1 MLIAT
6 SDLFLLVIYAIALY
20 FTVFW
25 LLVLLDKNKENKPKP
40 LKEFPIVSVIVP
52 AYNEEKSIAA
62 TVNSLLNLDYPKNK
76 LDIIV
81 VNDGSTDKTGEIVAK
96 IAKENECVTLIN
108 QSNQGKGKSMNHGL
122 KIAKGEFFA
131 CLDADSFVEPNALK
145 KILPHFRDKE
155 VGSVLPLLK
164 IKNPV
169 KLVER
174 IQWYEYLINMF
185 YKKLMG
191 NLDCVHVTPGPFAT
205 YRTGLIKELGGFDE
219 HNLTEDLEIALRLQ
233 KHDYKII
240 QIMDT
245 VVYTIPP
252 DSFKGL
258 YQQRNRWYKGSI
270 YNTFKYRNML
280 FNKRYGDFGVIKMP
294 TMIISGLIAIIVL
307 LKLGYDYFKPLA
319 RFFFNL
325 GYIHFDVLTL
335 IKNFSFSFNLLDL
348 NYIRIVILLMILS
361 ISVFVLIYSHK
372 FTNEKLVKKGS
383 ALFALITYMLI
394 YSFFLGIVW
403 CAIVVDLMRGKV
415 QKW

>member
-6 SDLFLLVIYAIALY
+6 SDLFLLVIYAICLY
-20 FTVFW
+20 LTMFW
-25 LLVLLDKNKENKPKP
+25 LLVLLDKNKEKKPNP
-40 LKEFPIVSVIVP
+40 LRRYPIVSVIVP
-52 AYNEEKSIAA
+52 AYNEEASIAA
-62 TVNSLLNLDYPKNK
+62 TINSLLNLDYPKDK

-81 VNDGSTDKTGEIVAK
+81 VNDGSTDKTSEIVMK
-96 IAKENECVTLIN
+96 IAKENKCVTLIN
-108 QSNQGKGKSMNHGL
+108 QPNQGKGKSMNNAL

-145 KILPHFRDKE
+145 KILPYFEDKE

-164 IKNPV
+164 VKNPR

-205 YRTGLIKELGGFDE
+205 YRTDLIKSLGGFDE

-233 KHDYKII
+233 KNNYKII
-240 QIMDT
+240 QIMNA

-258 YQQRNRWYKGSI
+258 YKQRNRWYKGSI
-270 YNTFKYRNML
+270 YNTFRYRDLL
-280 FNKRYGDFGVIKMP
+280 FNKKYGDFGVMKMP
-294 TMIISGLIAIIVL
+294 MIIISGLIAVIVL
-307 LKLGYDYFKPLA
+307 LKLSYDYFKPLV
-319 RFFFNL
+319 RFFFHL
-325 GYIHFDVLTL
+325 GYIHFDILTL
-335 IKNFSFSFNLLDL
+335 IKNFSFSFNILDL

-372 FTNEKLVKKGS
+372 YTNEKLVKKGS
-383 ALFALITYMLI
+383 ALFALIVYMLI

-403 CAIVVDLMRGKV
+403 CTIIIDLIRGKV

>member
-6 SDLFLLVIYAIALY
+6 GDLSLLVIYAICLY
-20 FTVFW
+20 LTVFW
-25 LLVLLDKNKENKPKP
+25 LLVLLDKNKEKKPKP
-40 LKEFPIVSVIVP
+40 IKEFPIVSVIVP

-62 TVNSLLNLDYPKNK
+62 TVESLLNLDYPKDK

-81 VNDGSTDKTGEIVAK
+81 VNDGSIDKTEEIVTK

-108 QSNQGKGKSMNHGL
+108 QPNQGKGKSMNHGL

-145 KILPHFRDKE
+145 KILPYFEDKE

-164 IKNPV
+164 IKNPR

-205 YRTGLIKELGGFDE
+205 YRTDLIKKLGYFDE

-233 KHDYKII
+233 KHHYKII

-270 YNTFKYRNML
+270 YNTLKYKHML
-280 FNKRYGDFGVIKMP
+280 FNKRYGDFGIMKMP
-294 TMIISGLIAIIVL
+294 TIIISGLIAVIVL
-307 LKLGYDYFKPLA
+307 LKLSYDYFKPLA

-335 IKNFSFSFNLLDL
+335 IKNFSFNFNLLDL

-383 ALFALITYMLI
+383 AFFALITYMLI

-403 CAIVVDLMRGKV
+403 CTIIFDLMRGKV